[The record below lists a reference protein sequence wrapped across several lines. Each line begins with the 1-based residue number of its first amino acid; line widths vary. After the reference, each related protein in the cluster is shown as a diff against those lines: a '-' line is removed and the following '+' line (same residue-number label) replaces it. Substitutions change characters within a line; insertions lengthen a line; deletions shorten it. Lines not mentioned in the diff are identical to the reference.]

1 MKIFTQKKKKKK
13 KKGNRD
19 RYMKIKSFRYFGW
32 DECKHILEIEID
44 MEIKKIRDN
53 KWYGNQY

>member
-1 MKIFTQKKKKKK
+1 MKIQKKK

-32 DECKHILEIEID
+32 DESKHILEIEIN

>member
-1 MKIFTQKKKKKK
+1 MKIQKKKKKW
-13 KKGNRD
+13 NRD

-32 DECKHILEIEID
+32 DESKHILEIEIN